1 MFFLATPHRGSDY
14 AAVLNNILTI
24 SGIMS
29 SRQYLTDI
37 TTGSISAQLIN
48 EDFEKCASDLPIF
61 SFYET
66 LQMKLGISSSLVV
79 EKSSAIL
86 GRALCSCWLR
96 TRASHEYTNGLA
108 TKDSVL
114 DEREFST
121 SMQIIG
127 ISANSIAPTIETM

>member
-1 MFFLATPHRGSDY
+1 
-14 AAVLNNILTI
+14 
-24 SGIMS
+24 MS

-48 EDFEKCASDLPIF
+48 EDFEKYASDLPIF

-86 GRALCSCWLR
+86 GKALCSCWLIF
-96 TRASHEYTNGLA
+96 ECLTNNLMVSQF
-108 TKDSVL
+108 KDSVS
-114 DEREFST
+114 DEKEFSI

-127 ISANSIAPTIETM
+127 IFANSIALMIETM